1 MCSEARGLNIVVC
14 VARVLDTSEPLPVT
28 RGEAALDETGLIR
41 VLNPADAYALEE
53 ALRLKDRFPGSRVT
67 AISVGPPEDE
77 AALRRSL
84 PPGAQAALRRCLALG
99 CDDAHLLWDESF
111 EGSDSLATARILAAA
126 IRQMSADVVLCGRR
140 AADGDTG
147 QVGPQVAELLGLPAV
162 CGVLQIQIDGGAAL
176 VHRRLER
183 GRRAVIRC
191 ALPALFAV
199 EEGINLPRYPRL
211 LLRLRSEKAEVTRRG
226 RAELGLR
233 PEEVGELGSCAH
245 VVRLSPPKPIT
256 KGLVI
261 PDSSLSAE
269 ERWQQI
275 ISGGME
281 ERQGDVIQGEPD
293 SVAERLLQFLT
304 QNKFV

>member
-14 VARVLDTSEPLPVT
+14 VARVLDTSEPLLVAW
-28 RGEAALDETGLIR
+28 GEANLDETGLTR
-41 VLNPADAYALEE
+41 LLNPADEHALEE

-67 AISVGPPEDE
+67 AISVGPPENE
-77 AALRRSL
+77 
-84 PPGAQAALRRCLALG
+84 AALRRCLALG
-99 CDDAHLLWDESF
+99 CDEALLLWDETF
-111 EGSDSLATARILAAA
+111 QGSDTLATARILAAA
-126 IRQMSADVVLCGRR
+126 IGQMNADVVLCGKR

-147 QVGPQVAELLGLPAV
+147 QVGPQLAELLGLPEV
-162 CGVLQIQIDGGAAL
+162 CGVLQIDIDEGAAL

-191 ALPALFAV
+191 PLPALFAV

-211 LLRLRSEKAEVTRRG
+211 RVRLWSEKAEVARRG

-233 PEEVGELGSCAH
+233 PEEVGELGSCVQ
-245 VVRLSPPKPIT
+245 VVSLSPPKPIT

-269 ERWQQI
+269 ERWEQI

-281 ERQGDVIQGEPD
+281 ERQGDLLQGEPE